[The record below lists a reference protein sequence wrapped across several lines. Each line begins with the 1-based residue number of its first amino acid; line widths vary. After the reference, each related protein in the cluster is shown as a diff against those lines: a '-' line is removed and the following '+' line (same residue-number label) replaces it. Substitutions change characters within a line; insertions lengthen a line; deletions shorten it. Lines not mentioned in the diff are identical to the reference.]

1 MNVMLIGSGGREH
14 ALCWALSKS
23 SEVSEII
30 CIPGNA
36 GTACESKAI
45 NISFPPKVSAAPDGI
60 DFFADIARKHKIDFA
75 LIGPEAPLCAG
86 LADELWKHGI
96 PVVGP
101 KKNAARLE
109 GSKDFAKTF
118 MKKYGIACADSV
130 TVTNPVDARMFIE
143 QRGAPLVVK
152 ADGLAGGKGVVIAK
166 TKREAIETVERF
178 MKKGIFGEAGKKI
191 ILEEYLRGSEISIL
205 AAVSIIPG
213 KGSAAKAAIVP
224 FVPARDHKRLK
235 DGAKGPNTG
244 GMGAIA
250 PVPNI
255 ATETM
260 QAFSHTI
267 LEPTLKGLIEEN
279 MEYKGFIFFGIM
291 LTDSGPKL
299 LEYNV
304 RLGDPETQAVLPL
317 LDCDFAHLCTAI
329 LDKDNEGTLKDFK
342 MRYKEGSV
350 CAPVAVSGGYPE
362 AYKTGYEIEISK
374 TDNLVQNISEILQKP
389 HNVQENQKNGN
400 IKLFISGAEAPN
412 DNKENIHARIC
423 EKKLLT
429 TGGRVLCVSAFVSA
443 AEAKET
449 GQTDTLDAAREKA
462 YRGLKR
468 IRFKDMFY
476 RKDIGLPGA
485 ADSETL

>member
-23 SEVSEII
+23 NDVSKIV

-36 GTACESKAI
+36 GTAYEVKAV
-45 NISFPPKVSAAPDGI
+45 NISLPQGVSAVPNGI

-86 LADELWKHGI
+86 LTDELWKHGI

-101 KKNAARLE
+101 KKAAAQLE
-109 GSKDFAKTF
+109 GSKDFAKAF

-130 TVTNPVDARMFIE
+130 TVTNVIDAKMFIE

-152 ADGLAGGKGVVIAK
+152 ADGLAGGKGVVVAK
-166 TKREAIETVERF
+166 TKREAIETAERF
-178 MKKGIFGEAGKKI
+178 MKKAILGEAGKKI

-205 AAVSIIPG
+205 AAVSIMPE
-213 KGSAAKAAIVP
+213 KNCTAKAAIIP
-224 FVPARDHKRLK
+224 FVPARDHKRLQ

-250 PVPNI
+250 PVPDVSS
-255 ATETM
+255 EVM
-260 QAFSHTI
+260 QAFSRTI

-329 LDKDNEGTLKDFK
+329 LDENNEGTLKDFK
-342 MRYKEGSV
+342 IHYKKGSV
-350 CAPVAVSGGYPE
+350 CAPVAVSGGYPG
-362 AYKTGYEIEISK
+362 AYKTGYEIEISNP
-374 TDNLVQNISEILQKP
+374 DNSLQNISEILQNP
-389 HNVQENQKNGN
+389 QHNVQENQKNGN
-400 IKLFISGAEAPN
+400 IKLFISGAETASEN
-412 DNKENIHARIC
+412 EDNTNAKMC

-429 TGGRVLCVSAFVSA
+429 TGGRVLCVSA

-449 GQTDTLDAAREKA
+449 GKTDTLDAAREKA

-468 IRFKDMFY
+468 IRFKNMFY

-485 ADSETL
+485 ADSEEL

>member
-23 SEVSEII
+23 DDGSKIV

-36 GTACESKAI
+36 GTACESKAV
-45 NISFPPKVSAAPDGI
+45 NISLPQGVSATPKGI
-60 DFFADIARKHKIDFA
+60 AFFADVARKQKIDFA

-86 LADELWKHGI
+86 LTDELWKYGI

-101 KKNAARLE
+101 KKAAAQLE
-109 GSKDFAKTF
+109 GSKDFAKAF

-130 TVTNPVDARMFIE
+130 TVTNIMDAKMFIE
-143 QRGAPLVVK
+143 QRGVPLVVK
-152 ADGLAGGKGVVIAK
+152 ADGLAGGKGVVVAK
-166 TKREAIETVERF
+166 TKRQAIEAVERF
-178 MKKGIFGEAGKKI
+178 MGKAIFGEAGKKI
-191 ILEEYLRGSEISIL
+191 VLEEYLRGSEISIL
-205 AAVSIIPG
+205 AAVSIIPE
-213 KGSAAKAAIVP
+213 KNCTAKAAIIP
-224 FVPARDHKRLK
+224 FVPARDHKRLQ

-250 PVPNI
+250 PVPGI
-255 ATETM
+255 STKIMES
-260 QAFSHTI
+260 FSRTI

-291 LTDSGPKL
+291 LTNSGPKL

-317 LDCDFAHLCTAI
+317 LNCDFAHLCTAI
-329 LDKDNEGTLKDFK
+329 LDKNNEGTLKDFK
-342 MRYKEGSV
+342 IHYKKGSV
-350 CAPVAVSGGYPE
+350 CAPVAVSGGYPG
-362 AYKTGYEIEISK
+362 AYKTGYEIKISK
-374 TDNLVQNISEILQKP
+374 PDNPVQNISEILQKS
-389 HNVQENQKNGN
+389 HNLQTNQRNDN
-400 IKLFISGAEAPN
+400 IKLFISGAETA
-412 DNKENIHARIC
+412 DENEETAKVRIC

-449 GQTDTLDAAREKA
+449 GKTDTLDAAREKA

-468 IRFKDMFY
+468 IRFEDMFY

-485 ADSETL
+485 ADSEDI

>member
-23 SEVSEII
+23 NDVSKIV

-36 GTACESKAI
+36 GTACESKAV
-45 NISFPPKVSAAPDGI
+45 NIPLPPKVSATPDGI

-109 GSKDFAKTF
+109 ASKDFAKTF
-118 MKKYGIACADSV
+118 MKKHGIACADSV
-130 TVTNPVDARMFIE
+130 TVTNIIDAKMYIE
-143 QRGAPLVVK
+143 QRGTPIVIK
-152 ADGLAGGKGVVIAK
+152 ADGLAGGKGVVVAA
-166 TKREAIETVERF
+166 TKQEAMQTVQSF
-178 MKKGIFGEAGKKI
+178 MEKRIFGDAGKKI
-191 ILEEYLRGSEISIL
+191 VLEEYIRGSEISIL
-205 AAVSIIPG
+205 AAVSVTP
-213 KGSAAKAAIVP
+213 KTASADKAAIIP

-250 PVPNI
+250 PVPGVSDEI
-255 ATETM
+255 ME
-260 QAFSHTI
+260 AFSHTI
-267 LEPTLKGLIEEN
+267 LEPTLKGLIAEGLD
-279 MEYKGFIFFGIM
+279 YRGFIFFGIM

-304 RLGDPETQAVLPL
+304 RLGDPETQSVLPL
-317 LDCDFAHLCTAI
+317 LDCDFAQLCTAI
-329 LDKDNEGTLKDFK
+329 LDKNNEGILKDFK
-342 MRYKEGSV
+342 IHYKEGSV
-350 CAPVAVSGGYPE
+350 CAPVAVFGGYPGT
-362 AYKTGYEIEISK
+362 YKTGYTIEISNPD
-374 TDNLVQNISEILQKP
+374 TSLQNISEILQNP
-389 HNVQENQKNGN
+389 HNVQKNQKSGS
-400 IKLFISGAEAPN
+400 IKLFIAGAETKDEIEEKAN
-412 DNKENIHARIC
+412 LRIC
-423 EKKLLT
+423 EKKLVT
-429 TGGRVLCVSAFVSA
+429 SGGRVLCVSAFVSA

-449 GQTDTLDAAREKA
+449 GKTDTLDAAREKA

-468 IRFKDMFY
+468 IRFTDMFY

-485 ADSETL
+485 ADSEEL